1 MDDSKKTKRQLIEEL
16 NKLRKEIAKLEK
28 SYSDSKR
35 KEQKLLLDKALF
47 ESFME
52 GVPISVYFKD
62 KAGGLLRVSKCYIK
76 QEGAPSVTSEEDV
89 KGKTDFDFYPKD
101 LAEAARR
108 DDLQIMETGKPII
121 DREEISKNSKGE
133 DVYLSTTKALLTD
146 KQGNAIGVFGITR
159 DITKRKKLKKALSR
173 ERSLVYDLINGIPD
187 HIYIKDK
194 QSRFLLAGKSV
205 AEQFGVENVDDL
217 IGKTDYDYFTKE
229 HAEAAYRDEQRV
241 IDTGKPILN
250 KIEEETHPD
259 GSRTWVSTTKIPRY
273 DEDGNIIGILGISRD
288 VTERKRLEVKLQKKV
303 EELGEEVVFKSNL
316 LTSLL
321 SNIPDLIYF
330 KDKESSFVEISRS
343 KAEQVGLVKEE
354 VLGKTDFD
362 YFTKEH
368 AEKAYNDEQ
377 EMIKTGKPI
386 LNKIEKETHPD
397 GRITWV
403 STTKLPWYDENG
415 NIIGTFG
422 ISRDVTENKNRE
434 AQMVEAQK
442 AAQKASY
449 AKTTFLAIMSHEI
462 RTPLNAIIGMC
473 EILEETVLSKEQH
486 NYLKVLRGAGETL
499 LAIINDVLDISK
511 IECGDIRIERIE
523 FELDSLIEK
532 ICDIMAIRAHKKGI
546 ELIDHISP
554 NVPVSLIGD
563 SYRLRQI
570 LVNLIGNSTKF
581 TDEGEVVLSVKLAKE
596 EGLHCKNE
604 NKNSVCF
611 LFAVKDTGVGIPE
624 SKYDD
629 IFESF
634 KQADSSTTRKFGG
647 TGLGLSIS
655 KRLVELMG
663 GDMWVESKEGVGSEF
678 LFTVKFEVQKEK
690 NARTFIE
697 PRGVDVR
704 GISVLIVDDNDTNRL
719 ILKEILT
726 AWDAEVVEA
735 SGGKEA
741 ISILRETKK
750 KGKHFRLI
758 LLDRRMPSVDGFDV
772 VEFIREDEKSEEIT
786 TVMMLTSDYRTS
798 DLTRIDRLGISCYLV
813 KPIKRDELKN
823 AILTTLGLWKAK
835 KQEEKVEK
843 IKPGDLSPMKIL
855 LVEDTEDNSMLIKA
869 FLKKSVVE
877 IDVAEN
883 GKIAFEK
890 FKKNVYDLILMDM
903 QMPVMDGYTA
913 TKKIRAWENRVN
925 AEETPVIALT
935 AFALKGDAEKCFD
948 AGCNTYVAKPVKM
961 DTLLMVLK
969 EFADKLDL

>member
-1 MDDSKKTKRQLIEEL
+1 MDESKKTKKQLIDEL
-16 NKLRKEIAKLEK
+16 KKLRKKIAKLEK
-28 SYSDSKR
+28 SQSKSKK
-35 KEQKLLLDKALF
+35 KEQELLLDRALF
-47 ESFME
+47 KSFMDS
-52 GVPISVYFKD
+52 VPISVYFKD
-62 KAGGLLRVSKCYIK
+62 KKGNLLQVNKYYLE
-76 QEGAPSVTSEEDV
+76 QEGSPSVTSEEDV

-101 LAEAARR
+101 LAEAARK
-108 DDLQIMETGKPII
+108 DDLQVMKTGKPIV
-121 DREEISKNSKGE
+121 DRGETSKNSKGE
-133 DVYLSTTKALLTD
+133 KVYLSTTKALLTD
-146 KQGNAIGVFGITR
+146 EEGNTIGIFGMTR
-159 DITKRKKLKKALSR
+159 DITKRKKLEKALLH
-173 ERSLVYDLINGIPD
+173 ERSLVYDLINNIPD

-194 QSRFLLAGKSV
+194 KSRFLLASKSV
-205 AEQFGVENVDDL
+205 AEQFGVEDVDKI

-229 HAEAAYRDEQRV
+229 HAESAYRDEQK
-241 IDTGKPILN
+241 IINTGKPILN

-259 GSRTWVSTTKIPRY
+259 GTRTWVSTTKIPRY
-273 DEDGNIIGILGISRD
+273 DA
-288 VTERKRLEVKLQKKV
+288 K
-303 EELGEEVVFKSNL
+303 
-316 LTSLL
+316 
-321 SNIPDLIYF
+321 
-330 KDKESSFVEISRS
+330 
-343 KAEQVGLVKEE
+343 
-354 VLGKTDFD
+354 
-362 YFTKEH
+362 
-368 AEKAYNDEQ
+368 
-377 EMIKTGKPI
+377 
-386 LNKIEKETHPD
+386 
-397 GRITWV
+397 
-403 STTKLPWYDENG
+403 G

-422 ISRDVTENKNRE
+422 ISRDVTESKNRE
-434 AQMVEAQK
+434 VQLIEAQK

-486 NYLKVLRGAGETL
+486 NYLKVLREAGETL

-511 IECGDIRIERIE
+511 IECGDIQIEKSE

-532 ICDIMAIRAHKKGI
+532 VSDIMAIRAHKKGI

-554 NVPVSLIGD
+554 NVPVNLIGD
-563 SYRLRQI
+563 SYRMRQI
-570 LVNLIGNSTKF
+570 LVNLIGNSIKF
-581 TDEGEVVLSVKLAKE
+581 TDEGEVVLSVKLAEEEGDQCESKE
-596 EGLHCKNE
+596 EDG
-604 NKNSVCF
+604 VRF
-611 LFAVKDTGVGIPE
+611 LFTVKDTGVGIPE
-624 SKYDD
+624 SKYED

-655 KRLVELMG
+655 KKLVELMG
-663 GDMWVESKEGVGSEF
+663 GKMWVKSEEGKGSEF
-678 LFTVKFEVQKEK
+678 LFTVKFEVRKEK
-690 NARTFIE
+690 KTRTFIV

-704 GISVLIVDDNDTNRL
+704 GIPVLIVDDNDTNRL

-726 AWDAEVVEA
+726 AWDAEVMEA

-741 ISILRETKK
+741 ISILKKAKK

-758 LLDRRMPSVDGFDV
+758 LLDRRMPSVDGFEV
-772 VEFIREDEKSEEIT
+772 AEFIREDKKNEEIT

-835 KQEEKVEK
+835 KHEEKVEK
-843 IKPGDLSPMKIL
+843 IKPIDLPAMKIL

-869 FLKKSVVE
+869 FLKKSSVE

-890 FKKNVYDLILMDM
+890 FKKNVYDLVLMDM

-913 TKKIRAWENRVN
+913 TKKIRVWENRVN

-935 AFALKGDAEKCFD
+935 AFALKGDAEKCLD
-948 AGCNTYVAKPVKM
+948 AGCNTHVAKPVKM
-961 DTLLMVLK
+961 DTLLMVLN
-969 EFADKLDL
+969 EFANKLSL

>member
-1 MDDSKKTKRQLIEEL
+1 MNDNKKTKKQLIDEL
-16 NKLRKEIAKLEK
+16 KKLRKKIAELEK
-28 SYSDSKR
+28 SQSKSKK
-35 KEQKLLLDKALF
+35 KEQELLLDRALF
-47 ESFME
+47 KSFMDS
-52 GVPISVYFKD
+52 VPISVYFKD
-62 KAGGLLRVSKCYIK
+62 KTGCLLWVNKYYLE
-76 QEGAPSVTSEEDV
+76 QEGSPSVTSEEDV
-89 KGKTDFDFYPKD
+89 KGKTDFDFYPEN
-101 LAEAARR
+101 LAEAARK
-108 DDLQIMETGKPII
+108 DDLQVMRTGKPII
-121 DREEISKNSKGE
+121 DREEISKNSKGK
-133 DVYLSTTKALLTD
+133 DVYLLTTKALLTD
-146 KQGNAIGVFGITR
+146 EQGNTIGIFGMTR
-159 DITKRKKLKKALSR
+159 DINERKKLENALSR
-173 ERSLVYDLINGIPD
+173 ERSLVYDLINNIPD

-194 QSRFLLAGKSV
+194 QSRFLLASKSV
-205 AEQFGVENVDDL
+205 AEQFGVEDVDKI
-217 IGKTDYDYFTKE
+217 IGKTDYGYFTKE
-229 HAEAAYRDEQRV
+229 YAESAYRDEQK
-241 IDTGKPILN
+241 IINTGKPILN

-259 GSRTWVSTTKIPRY
+259 GTRTWVSTTKIPRY
-273 DEDGNIIGILGISRD
+273 DAKGNIIGILGVSRD
-288 VTERKRLEVKLQKKV
+288 ITERKRLEEKLQKKV
-303 EELGEEVVFKSNL
+303 EKLGEEVVFKSNL

-321 SNIPDLIYF
+321 SNIPDFIYF
-330 KDKESSFVEISRS
+330 KDRESRFVEISKS

-354 VLGKTDFD
+354 VIGKTDFD

-377 EMIKTGKPI
+377 EIIKTGNPI
-386 LNKIEKETHPD
+386 LSKIEKETHPD

-403 STTKLPWYDENG
+403 STTKIPWYDGNG

-422 ISRDVTENKNRE
+422 ISRDVTESKNRE
-434 AQMVEAQK
+434 VQLIEAQK

-486 NYLKVLRGAGETL
+486 NYLKVLREAGETL

-511 IECGDIRIERIE
+511 IECGDIQIEKSE

-532 ICDIMAIRAHKKGI
+532 VSDIMAIRAHKKGI

-554 NVPVSLIGD
+554 NVPVNLIGD
-563 SYRLRQI
+563 SYRMRQI
-570 LVNLIGNSTKF
+570 LVNLIGNSIKF
-581 TDEGEVVLSVKLAKE
+581 TDEGEVVLSVKLAEEEGDQCENKE
-596 EGLHCKNE
+596 EDG
-604 NKNSVCF
+604 VRF
-611 LFAVKDTGVGIPE
+611 LFTVKDTGVGIPE
-624 SKYDD
+624 SKYED

-655 KRLVELMG
+655 KKLVELMG
-663 GDMWVESKEGVGSEF
+663 GKMWVKSEEGKGSEF

-690 NARTFIE
+690 KTRTFIV

-704 GISVLIVDDNDTNRL
+704 GILVLIVDDNDTNRL

-735 SGGKEA
+735 SGGEEA
-741 ISILRETKK
+741 ISILKESKR

-758 LLDRRMPSVDGFDV
+758 LLDRRMPSVDGFEV
-772 VEFIREDEKSEEIT
+772 AEFIREDEKNEEIT

-835 KQEEKVEK
+835 KHEEKVEK
-843 IKPGDLSPMKIL
+843 IKPIDLPAMKIL
-855 LVEDTEDNSMLIKA
+855 LVEDTEDNSLLIKA
-869 FLKKSVVE
+869 FLKKSSVE
-877 IDVAEN
+877 IDIAEN

-890 FKKNVYDLILMDM
+890 FKKNVYDLVLMDM

-913 TKKIRAWENRVN
+913 TKKIRVWENRVN

-935 AFALKGDAEKCFD
+935 AFALKGDAEKCLD
-948 AGCNTYVAKPVKM
+948 AGCNTHVAKPVKM
-961 DTLLMVLK
+961 DTLLMVLN
-969 EFADKLDL
+969 EFANKLSL

>member
-1 MDDSKKTKRQLIEEL
+1 MNDSKETKKQLIEEL
-16 NKLRKEIAKLEK
+16 KKLRKKIAELEK
-28 SYSDSKR
+28 SQSKSKK
-35 KEQKLLLDKALF
+35 KEQELLLDRALF
-47 ESFME
+47 KSFMDS
-52 GVPISVYFKD
+52 VPISVYFKD
-62 KAGGLLRVSKCYIK
+62 KTGCLLRVNKYYLE
-76 QEGAPSVTSEEDV
+76 QEGSPSVTSEEDV
-89 KGKTDFDFYPKD
+89 KGKTDFDFYPED
-101 LAEAARR
+101 LAEAARK
-108 DDLQIMETGKPII
+108 DDLQVMKTGKPII
-121 DREEISKNSKGE
+121 DREEISKNSKGK
-133 DVYLSTTKALLTD
+133 DVYLLTTKALLTD
-146 KQGNAIGVFGITR
+146 EQGNTIGIFGMTR
-159 DITKRKKLKKALSR
+159 DINERKKLENALLR
-173 ERSLVYDLINGIPD
+173 ERSLVYDLINNIPD

-194 QSRFLLAGKSV
+194 QSRFLLASKSV
-205 AEQFGVENVDDL
+205 AEQFGAEDVDKI

-229 HAEAAYRDEQRV
+229 HAESAYRDEQKIV
-241 IDTGKPILN
+241 NTGKPILN

-259 GSRTWVSTTKIPRY
+259 GTRTWVSTTKIPRY
-273 DEDGNIIGILGISRD
+273 DAKGNIIGVLGISRD
-288 VTERKRLEVKLQKKV
+288 ITERKRLEEKLQEKV
-303 EELGEEVVFKSNL
+303 EELGEEVIFKSNL

-321 SNIPDLIYF
+321 SNIPDSIYF
-330 KDKESSFVEISRS
+330 KDKESRFVEISKS

-377 EMIKTGKPI
+377 EIVKTGNPI

-422 ISRDVTENKNRE
+422 ISRDVTKSKKRE
-434 AQMVEAQK
+434 EQLLKTQK
-442 AAQKASY
+442 AAEKASY

-486 NYLKVLRGAGETL
+486 NYLKVLREAGETL

-511 IECGDIRIERIE
+511 IECGDIQIEKSE

-532 ICDIMAIRAHKKGI
+532 VCDIMAIRAHKKGI

-554 NVPVSLIGD
+554 NIPVNLIGD
-563 SYRLRQI
+563 AYRMRQI
-570 LVNLIGNSTKF
+570 LVNLIGNSIKF
-581 TDEGEVVLSVKLAKE
+581 TDEGEVVLNVKLAEE
-596 EGLHCKNE
+596 EGYQCE
-604 NKNSVCF
+604 NKAEDGVCF
-611 LFAVKDTGVGIPE
+611 LFTVKDTGVGIPE
-624 SKYDD
+624 SKYKD

-655 KRLVELMG
+655 KKLVELMG
-663 GDMWVESKEGVGSEF
+663 GKMWVKSEEGKGSEF
-678 LFTVKFEVQKEK
+678 LFTVKFEMQKEK
-690 NARTFIE
+690 KTRTFIV

-704 GISVLIVDDNDTNRL
+704 GIPVLIVDDNDTNRL

-741 ISILRETKK
+741 ISILKKARK
-750 KGKHFRLI
+750 KGEHFRLI
-758 LLDRRMPSVDGFDV
+758 LLDRRMPSVDGFEV
-772 VEFIREDEKSEEIT
+772 AEFIREDEKNEEIT

-835 KQEEKVEK
+835 KHEEKVEK
-843 IKPGDLSPMKIL
+843 IKPIDLPAMKIL

-869 FLKKSVVE
+869 FLKKSSVE

-890 FKKNVYDLILMDM
+890 FKKNVYDLVLMDM

-913 TKKIRAWENRVN
+913 TKKIRVWENRVN
-925 AEETPVIALT
+925 ADETPVIALT
-935 AFALKGDAEKCFD
+935 AFALKGDAEKCLD
-948 AGCNTYVAKPVKM
+948 AGCNTHVAKPVKM
-961 DTLLMVLK
+961 DTLLMVLN
-969 EFADKLDL
+969 EFANKLGL

>member
-1 MDDSKKTKRQLIEEL
+1 MDDSKKTKKQLIDEL
-16 NKLRKEIAKLEK
+16 KKLRKKIAELEK
-28 SYSDSKR
+28 SQSKSR
-35 KEQKLLLDKALF
+35 EKEQKLLLDRAFFK
-47 ESFME
+47 SFMDS
-52 GVPISVYFKD
+52 VPISVYFKD
-62 KAGGLLRVSKCYIK
+62 KKGSLLQVNKYYLE
-76 QEGAPSVTSEEDV
+76 QEGSPSITSEEDV

-101 LAEAARR
+101 LAEAARK
-108 DDLQIMETGKPII
+108 DDLQVMRTGKPIV
-121 DREEISKNSKGE
+121 DREETSKNSKGE
-133 DVYLSTTKALLTD
+133 KVYLSTTKALLTD
-146 KQGNAIGVFGITR
+146 EEGNTIGIFGMTH
-159 DITKRKKLKKALSR
+159 DITKRKKLEKALLY
-173 ERSLVYDLINGIPD
+173 ERSLVYDLINNIPD

-194 QSRFLLAGKSV
+194 KSRFLLTSKSV
-205 AEQFGVENVDDL
+205 AEQFGVEDVNKI

-229 HAEAAYRDEQRV
+229 HSESAYRDEQR
-241 IDTGKPILN
+241 IIETGNPILN
-250 KIEEETHPD
+250 KIEKETHPD
-259 GSRTWVSTTKIPRY
+259 GRITWVSTTKIPRY
-273 DEDGNIIGILGISRD
+273 DAKGNIIGILGVSRD
-288 VTERKRLEVKLQKKV
+288 ITERKRLEEKLQKKV
-303 EELGEEVVFKSNL
+303 EELGEEVFFKSNL

-321 SNIPDLIYF
+321 INIPDLIYF
-330 KDKESSFVEISRS
+330 KDKESRFMEISKS

-362 YFTKEH
+362 YFTREH

-377 EMIKTGKPI
+377 EIMKTGKPV

-403 STTKLPWYDENG
+403 STTKLPWYNENG
-415 NIIGTFG
+415 NIMGTFG
-422 ISRDVTENKNRE
+422 ISRDVTESKNRE
-434 AQMVEAQK
+434 VQLIEAQK

-486 NYLKVLRGAGETL
+486 NYLKVLREAGETL

-511 IECGDIRIERIE
+511 IECGDIQIEKSE

-532 ICDIMAIRAHKKGI
+532 VCDIMAIRAHKKGI

-554 NVPVSLIGD
+554 NVPVNLIGD
-563 SYRLRQI
+563 SYRMRQI
-570 LVNLIGNSTKF
+570 LVNLIGNSIKF
-581 TDEGEVVLSVKLAKE
+581 TDEGEVVLNVKLAEE
-596 EGLHCKNE
+596 EGYQCKNKAE
-604 NKNSVCF
+604 DGICF
-611 LFAVKDTGVGIPE
+611 LFTVKDTGVGIPE
-624 SKYDD
+624 SKYED

-663 GDMWVESKEGVGSEF
+663 GKMWVKSEEGKGSEF
-678 LFTVKFEVQKEK
+678 LFTVKLEVKKEK
-690 NARTFIE
+690 KTRTFIV

-704 GISVLIVDDNDTNRL
+704 GILVLIVDDNYTNRL

-741 ISILRETKK
+741 ISILKKARK

-758 LLDRRMPSVDGFDV
+758 LLDRRMPSVDGFEV
-772 VEFIREDEKSEEIT
+772 AEFIREDEKNEEIT
-786 TVMMLTSDYRTS
+786 TVMMLTSDYRIS

-835 KQEEKVEK
+835 KHEGKVEK
-843 IKPGDLSPMKIL
+843 IKPIDLPAMKIL

-869 FLKKSVVE
+869 FLKKSSVE

-890 FKKNVYDLILMDM
+890 FKKNVYDLVLMDM

-935 AFALKGDAEKCFD
+935 AFALKGDAEKCLD
-948 AGCNTYVAKPVKM
+948 AGCNTHVAKPVKM
-961 DTLLMVLK
+961 DTLLMILN
-969 EFADKLDL
+969 EFANKLDL